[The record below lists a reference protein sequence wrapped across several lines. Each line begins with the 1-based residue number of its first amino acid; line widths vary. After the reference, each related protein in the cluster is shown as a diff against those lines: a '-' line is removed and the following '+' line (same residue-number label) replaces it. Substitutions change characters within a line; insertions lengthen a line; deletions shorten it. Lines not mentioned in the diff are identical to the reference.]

1 MNDYMKAIGLV
12 LIGVILCLILS
23 GYNKQFSVLLSIGIC
38 AMVALAALAY
48 IRPILDFF
56 TRLQINGNWNSDL
69 LSILLKAAGI
79 GILSEIVTLVCSD
92 TGNASLG
99 KALQF
104 MTIATI
110 LWLSLPLFESL
121 MEIVEQLLGK
131 L

>member
-1 MNDYMKAIGLV
+1 
-12 LIGVILCLILS
+12 
-23 GYNKQFSVLLSIGIC
+23 
-38 AMVALAALAY
+38 MVALAALAY

-110 LWLSLPLFESL
+110 LWLSLPLFEGL